1 VPAVQVVHE
10 ADPAVA
16 NVPVAQIE
24 QTATPAA
31 E

>member
-10 ADPAVA
+10 VDPVA
-16 NVPVAQIE
+16 NVSVAQIE
-24 QTATPAA
+24 QADTPAT